1 MTEEGSNLEP
11 VKMASLKFVNALE
24 DAPTFYA
31 DNCYFAARSGP
42 NLRISFVETQV
53 HPIDV
58 GGPDPKNKH
67 VVTIVLPLEGFASM
81 LAYFNNVTSK
91 FIDPQATGDGE

>member
-1 MTEEGSNLEP
+1 MTEEGSITEQ
-11 VKMASLKFVNALE
+11 VKMASLKFVNSLQ
-24 DAPTFYA
+24 DAPTLYA
-31 DNCYFAARSGP
+31 DNCYFAARSGS
-42 NLRISFVETQV
+42 NLRISFVETVV

-91 FIDPQATGDGE
+91 FIEPQAMDDGE